1 MCSITDHLARR
12 NLFFTKIMSLKTTI
26 VCVQELTICPAAIYF
41 SRKISHLKTQSCV
54 FKNCQ
59 YPQPPNFF
67 FPEKSVILNNHPVC
81 SRTVHCPSRN
91 LFFQKNMSLN
101 TQQSRLSKNRPY
113 SQPHF
118 FPPEKCVIKKK
129 SIACVQELTISTA
142 AIFLTKKY
150 MSFFVKP

>member
-1 MCSITDHLARR
+1 MYSRTAHFPSRTVFYRNICHDKTKHIPCVQELTISPASCFLKICHLLLSNPVCSITDHLARR

-91 LFFQKNMSLN
+91 LFFQKIC
-101 TQQSRLSKNRPY
+101 
-113 SQPHF
+113 H
-118 FPPEKCVIKKK
+118 
-129 SIACVQELTISTA
+129 
-142 AIFLTKKY
+142 
-150 MSFFVKP
+150 